1 MDTIVVLGS
10 INYDI
15 LFRVD
20 RLPAPGE
27 TYPARSVA
35 FEGGGKGANQAVQAA
50 LLGANVE
57 LIGAVGTD
65 ALGTELLDRLRSAGV
80 GVSHIAR
87 VDTPTGVGVVSF
99 LDDGSVSATIGRGA
113 NFAIPSAPVERATDL
128 YTDDTVALFQLETPP
143 ELVAVLARSASR
155 AGATVI
161 LNAAPACRVPDALSA
176 AVDILVVNE
185 VESAWYL
192 GLDQPVGPHN
202 VTTAGKRLQET
213 FGASVVITL
222 GAQGSYVFD
231 AERLDDGVYLPA
243 LPVAA
248 IETTGAG
255 DSYVGAMAVCLAQ
268 GGTLREA
275 AEFGTLA
282 SSVTVQGVGAQAAMP
297 DITTIKT

>member
-1 MDTIVVLGS
+1 MDPIVVLGS

-20 RLPAPGE
+20 RLPALGE

-87 VDTPTGVGVVSF
+87 VDTPTGVGVVSV

-113 NFAIPSAPVERATDL
+113 NFAIPSTLVERATDL
-128 YTDDTVALFQLETPP
+128 YTNDTVAMFQLETPP
-143 ELVAVLARSASR
+143 ELVASVARSASR

-161 LNAAPACRVPDALSA
+161 LNAAPACRVPDTLSA
-176 AVDILVVNE
+176 AVDVLVVNE

-192 GLDQPVGPHN
+192 GLDRPVGSHN
-202 VTTAGKRLQET
+202 VTPAGRRLQET

-222 GAQGSYVFD
+222 GARGSYVFD
-231 AERLDDGVYLPA
+231 AERLDGGVYLPA
-243 LPVAA
+243 LPVDA

-282 SSVTVQGVGAQAAMP
+282 SSMTVQGVGAQGAMP